1 VIQREPATDRR
12 TFRDDVS
19 AAATDRRW
27 PLFGGWMLVLS
38 RKEGESIVV
47 PEHRIE
53 IFVREIDGDRVRIG
67 IKAPDETD
75 IYRSELW
82 QELCFEE
89 FHKGKG
95 ERE

>member
-1 VIQREPATDRR
+1 
-12 TFRDDVS
+12 
-19 AAATDRRW
+19 
-27 PLFGGWMLVLS
+27 MLVLS

-53 IFVREIDGDRVRIG
+53 IVVRQIDGDRVRIG
-67 IKAPDETD
+67 IKAPDDTD

-89 FHKGKG
+89 FSKGKG
-95 ERE
+95 ERQ

>member
-1 VIQREPATDRR
+1 
-12 TFRDDVS
+12 
-19 AAATDRRW
+19 
-27 PLFGGWMLVLS
+27 MLVLS

-53 IFVREIDGDRVRIG
+53 IVVREIDGDRVKIG
-67 IKAPDETD
+67 VKAPDEVD

-89 FHKGKG
+89 FQKGKG
-95 ERE
+95 AKQ